1 MLRAIT
7 VTMSKRNLMLVFIAA
22 ACVLALGAGW
32 WFTRVAAVSG
42 VEVRAAPLVR
52 TLQFSARVSALSRV
66 DVGSTITGRVLQVLV
81 KEGDVVKKGDALLM
95 LETEELK
102 AAVLQ
107 AQANEQL
114 AAAKLTGLRSTGRSA
129 VQSTVTQAES
139 VLIAAQ
145 AELQRTQ
152 KLVAQG
158 FLSEARLDEVLRAVA
173 VAQAQVT
180 GAQAQKSANADQGTD
195 IVQAQAQWVS
205 AKSATTAAKARLAQ
219 AAISAPANAKVIDRL
234 VEPGQIVQAGRALLS
249 LTTQSTPLLTALV
262 DERYLEQL
270 QLGQSATVLADAY
283 PGQRFTAKVEAISP
297 LVDAQRGAIEVK
309 FAVTGTAP
317 TFLREDMTLSVEV
330 ETAKRDRALVLPVNA
345 LRANAASKNDAAKN
359 YNPNASTVYVVQ
371 DGRVTV
377 RPVKLGLRTLNAV
390 EVLEGLQAGEV
401 VIVGASPKADSK
413 VKVKIDNA
421 FNDKLKA
428 SDVKAK
434 GEDAGSAM
442 TNAMGR

>member
-1 MLRAIT
+1 
-7 VTMSKRNLMLVFIAA
+7 MLVFIAA

-32 WFTRVAAVSG
+32 WFTRAAAVSG

-158 FLSEARLDEVLRAVA
+158 FLSPARLDEVLRAVA

-195 IVQAQAQWVS
+195 IVQAQAQLVS

-249 LTTQSTPLLTALV
+249 LTTQSAPLLTALV

-317 TFLREDMTLSVEV
+317 AFLREDMTLSVEV

-345 LRANAASKNDAAKN
+345 LRTNDATKNDT
-359 YNPNASTVYVVQ
+359 PNSTIVYVAQ
-371 DGRVTV
+371 DGRVAV

-413 VKVKIDNA
+413 VKVKIDNTI
-421 FNDKLKA
+421 NDKLTV
-428 SDVKAK
+428 SDAKAK

>member
-7 VTMSKRNLMLVFIAA
+7 VIMSKRNLMLVFIAA
-22 ACVLALGAGW
+22 ACVLALGGGW
-32 WFTRVAAVSG
+32 WFTRAAAVSG

-102 AAVLQ
+102 ATVLQ

-114 AAAKLTGLRSTGRSA
+114 AAAKLAGLRSTGRSA

-158 FLSEARLDEVLRAVA
+158 FLSPARLDEVLRAVA

-195 IVQAQAQWVS
+195 IVQAQAQLVS

-297 LVDAQRGAIEVK
+297 LVDAQRGAIEAK

-317 TFLREDMTLSVEV
+317 AFLREDMTLSVEV

-345 LRANAASKNDAAKN
+345 LRTNDATKNDT
-359 YNPNASTVYVVQ
+359 PNSTIVYVAQ
-371 DGRVTV
+371 DGRVAV

-413 VKVKIDNA
+413 VKVKIDNTI
-421 FNDKLKA
+421 NDNLTVSGA
-428 SDVKAK
+428 KAK

>member
-1 MLRAIT
+1 
-7 VTMSKRNLMLVFIAA
+7 MLVFIAA
-22 ACVLALGAGW
+22 ACVLALAAGW
-32 WFTRVAAVSG
+32 WFTRATAVSG

-158 FLSEARLDEVLRAVA
+158 FLSPARLDEVLRAVA

-195 IVQAQAQWVS
+195 IVQAQAQLVS

-249 LTTQSTPLLTALV
+249 LTTQSAPLLTALV

-345 LRANAASKNDAAKN
+345 LRTNDAAKN
-359 YNPNASTVYVVQ
+359 DTPNSTIVYVAQ
-371 DGRVTV
+371 DGRVAV

-413 VKVKIDNA
+413 VKVKIDNTI
-421 FNDKLKA
+421 NDKLTV
-428 SDVKAK
+428 SDAKAK

>member
-1 MLRAIT
+1 
-7 VTMSKRNLMLVFIAA
+7 MLVFIAA
-22 ACVLALGAGW
+22 ACVLALAAGW
-32 WFTRVAAVSG
+32 WFTRATAVSG

-114 AAAKLTGLRSTGRSA
+114 AAAKLAGLRSTGRSA

-158 FLSEARLDEVLRAVA
+158 FLSPARMDEVLRAVA

-195 IVQAQAQWVS
+195 IVQAQAQLVS

-219 AAISAPANAKVIDRL
+219 VAISAPANAKVIDRL

-249 LTTQSTPLLTALV
+249 LTTQSAPLLTALV

-317 TFLREDMTLSVEV
+317 AFLREDMTLSVEV
-330 ETAKRDRALVLPVNA
+330 ETAKRERALVLPVNA
-345 LRANAASKNDAAKN
+345 LRTNDAPKNDAAKN
-359 YNPNASTVYVVQ
+359 DTPNSSIVHVAQ
-371 DGRVTV
+371 DGRVAV

-413 VKVKIDNA
+413 VKVKIDNTI
-421 FNDKLKA
+421 NDKLTV
-428 SDVKAK
+428 SDAKAK

>member
-1 MLRAIT
+1 
-7 VTMSKRNLMLVFIAA
+7 
-22 ACVLALGAGW
+22 
-32 WFTRVAAVSG
+32 
-42 VEVRAAPLVR
+42 
-52 TLQFSARVSALSRV
+52 LQFSARVSALSRV

-158 FLSEARLDEVLRAVA
+158 FLSPARLDEVLRAVA

-195 IVQAQAQWVS
+195 IVQAQAQLVS

-219 AAISAPANAKVIDRL
+219 VAISAPANAKVIDRL

-249 LTTQSTPLLTALV
+249 LTTQSAPLLTALV

-317 TFLREDMTLSVEV
+317 AFLREDMTLSVEV
-330 ETAKRDRALVLPVNA
+330 ETAKRERALVLPVNA
-345 LRANAASKNDAAKN
+345 LRTNDAPKNDT
-359 YNPNASTVYVVQ
+359 PNSTIVYVAQ
-371 DGRVTV
+371 DGRVAV

-413 VKVKIDNA
+413 VKVKIDNTI
-421 FNDKLKA
+421 NDKLTV
-428 SDVKAK
+428 SDAKAK

>member
-1 MLRAIT
+1 MLF
-7 VTMSKRNLMLVFIAA
+7 FIAA

-32 WFTRVAAVSG
+32 WFTRAAAVSG

-114 AAAKLTGLRSTGRSA
+114 AAAKLAGLRSTGRSA

-158 FLSEARLDEVLRAVA
+158 FLSPARLDEVLRAVA

-195 IVQAQAQWVS
+195 IVQAQAQLVS

-219 AAISAPANAKVIDRL
+219 VAISAPANAKVIDRL

-249 LTTQSTPLLTALV
+249 LTTQSAPLLTALV

-345 LRANAASKNDAAKN
+345 LRTNDAAKN
-359 YNPNASTVYVVQ
+359 DTPNSTIVYVAQ
-371 DGRVTV
+371 DGRVAV

-401 VIVGASPKADSK
+401 VIVGTSPKADSK
-413 VKVKIDNA
+413 VKVKIDNTI
-421 FNDKLKA
+421 NDKLTVSGA
-428 SDVKAK
+428 KAK

>member
-1 MLRAIT
+1 
-7 VTMSKRNLMLVFIAA
+7 MSKRNLMLVFIAA
-22 ACVLALGAGW
+22 ACVLALAAGW
-32 WFTRVAAVSG
+32 WFTRATAVSG

-158 FLSEARLDEVLRAVA
+158 FLSPARLDEVLRAVA

-195 IVQAQAQWVS
+195 IVQAQAQLVS

-219 AAISAPANAKVIDRL
+219 VAISAPANAKVIDRL

-249 LTTQSTPLLTALV
+249 LTTQSAPLLTALV

-317 TFLREDMTLSVEV
+317 AFL
-330 ETAKRDRALVLPVNA
+330 
-345 LRANAASKNDAAKN
+345 
-359 YNPNASTVYVVQ
+359 
-371 DGRVTV
+371 
-377 RPVKLGLRTLNAV
+377 
-390 EVLEGLQAGEV
+390 
-401 VIVGASPKADSK
+401 
-413 VKVKIDNA
+413 
-421 FNDKLKA
+421 
-428 SDVKAK
+428 
-434 GEDAGSAM
+434 
-442 TNAMGR
+442 

>member
-7 VTMSKRNLMLVFIAA
+7 TDMSKRNAMLVLIALVVMMA
-22 ACVLALGAGW
+22 VGV
-32 WFTRVAAVSG
+32 VAWILRPVG
-42 VEVRAAPLVR
+42 VVGFELRAAPLVR

-66 DVGSTITGRVLQVLV
+66 DVGSTITGRVLRVLV
-81 KEGDVVKKGDALLM
+81 KEGDVVKKGDALLV
-95 LETEELK
+95 LETDELK

-139 VLIAAQ
+139 VLFAAQ
-145 AELQRTQ
+145 ADLQRTQ

-158 FLSEARLDEVLRAVA
+158 FLSEARLDEVQRAVA
-173 VAQAQVT
+173 VAQAQGT
-180 GAQAQKSANADQGTD
+180 GAEAQMSANADQGTD
-195 IVQAQAQWVS
+195 IAQAQAQVVS

-219 AAISAPANAKVIDRL
+219 AAISAPADAKVIDRL

-249 LTTQSTPLLTALV
+249 LTTQNAPLLTALV

-270 QLGQSATVLADAY
+270 QLGQNAAVLADAY
-283 PGQRFTAKVEAISP
+283 PGQRFTAKVAAISP

-309 FAVTGTAP
+309 FAVTGKAP
-317 TFLREDMTLSVEV
+317 AFLREDMTLSVEV
-330 ETAKRDRALVLPVNA
+330 ETAKRERALVLPVNA
-345 LRANAASKNDAAKN
+345 LRSKDTLKNDH
-359 YNPNASTVYVVQ
+359 PNTSTVYVAQ
-371 DGRVTV
+371 NGRVHV

-390 EVLEGLQAGEV
+390 EVLDGLQAGDV
-401 VIVGASPKADSK
+401 VIVGTSPDADSK
-413 VKVKIDNA
+413 VRVKIDNTIHDQLTA
-421 FNDKLKA
+421 SGLKT
-428 SDVKAK
+428 K
-434 GEDAGSAM
+434 GEDAGTAM

>member
-7 VTMSKRNLMLVFIAA
+7 TAMSKRNLMLVFIAA
-22 ACVLALGAGW
+22 ACVLALAAGW
-32 WFTRVAAVSG
+32 WFTRATAVSG

-158 FLSEARLDEVLRAVA
+158 FLSPARLDEVLRAVA

-195 IVQAQAQWVS
+195 IVQAQAQLVS

-219 AAISAPANAKVIDRL
+219 VAISAPANAKVIDRL

-249 LTTQSTPLLTALV
+249 LTTQSAPLLTALV

-317 TFLREDMTLSVEV
+317 AFLREDMTLSVEV
-330 ETAKRDRALVLPVNA
+330 ETAKRERALVLPVNA
-345 LRANAASKNDAAKN
+345 LRTNDAPKNDAAKN
-359 YNPNASTVYVVQ
+359 DTPNSTIVYVAQ
-371 DGRVTV
+371 DGRVAV

-413 VKVKIDNA
+413 VKVKIDNTI
-421 FNDKLKA
+421 NDKLTVSGA
-428 SDVKAK
+428 KAK

>member
-7 VTMSKRNLMLVFIAA
+7 TAMSKRNLMLVFIAA

-32 WFTRVAAVSG
+32 WFTRATAVSG

-158 FLSEARLDEVLRAVA
+158 FLSPARLDEVLRAVA

-195 IVQAQAQWVS
+195 IVQAQAQLVS

-249 LTTQSTPLLTALV
+249 LTTQSAPLLTALV

-345 LRANAASKNDAAKN
+345 LRTNDAK
-359 YNPNASTVYVVQ
+359 
-371 DGRVTV
+371 
-377 RPVKLGLRTLNAV
+377 
-390 EVLEGLQAGEV
+390 E
-401 VIVGASPKADSK
+401 
-413 VKVKIDNA
+413 
-421 FNDKLKA
+421 
-428 SDVKAK
+428 
-434 GEDAGSAM
+434 
-442 TNAMGR
+442 

>member
-7 VTMSKRNLMLVFIAA
+7 VTMSKRNLMLIFIAA

-32 WFTRVAAVSG
+32 WFTRATAVSG

-114 AAAKLTGLRSTGRSA
+114 AAAKLAGLRSTGRSA

-158 FLSEARLDEVLRAVA
+158 FLSPARLDEVLRAVA

-195 IVQAQAQWVS
+195 IVQSQAQLVS
-205 AKSATTAAKARLAQ
+205 AKSAMTAAKARLAQ

-249 LTTQSTPLLTALV
+249 LTTQSAPLLTALV

-345 LRANAASKNDAAKN
+345 LRTNDAAKN
-359 YNPNASTVYVVQ
+359 DTPNSSIVHVAQ
-371 DGRVTV
+371 DGRVAV

-413 VKVKIDNA
+413 VKVKIDNTI
-421 FNDKLKA
+421 NDKLTV
-428 SDVKAK
+428 SDAKAK

>member
-158 FLSEARLDEVLRAVA
+158 FLSEARLDEVLRGVA

-390 EVLEGLQAGEV
+390 EVLEGMQAGEV
-401 VIVGASPKADSK
+401 VIVGASPDADSK
-413 VKVKIDNA
+413 VRVKIDNA

>member
-7 VTMSKRNLMLVFIAA
+7 TDMSKRNAMLVLIALVVMMA
-22 ACVLALGAGW
+22 VGV
-32 WFTRVAAVSG
+32 VAWILRPVG
-42 VEVRAAPLVR
+42 VVGFELRAAPLVR

-66 DVGSTITGRVLQVLV
+66 DVGSTITGRVLRVLV
-81 KEGDVVKKGDALLM
+81 KEGDVVKKGDALLV
-95 LETEELK
+95 LETDELK

-139 VLIAAQ
+139 VLFAAQ
-145 AELQRTQ
+145 ADLQRTQ

-158 FLSEARLDEVLRAVA
+158 FLSEARLDEVQRAVA

-180 GAQAQKSANADQGTD
+180 GAQAQMSANADQGTD
-195 IVQAQAQWVS
+195 IAQAQAQLVS

-219 AAISAPANAKVIDRL
+219 AAISAPADAKVIDRL

-249 LTTQSTPLLTALV
+249 LTTQNAPLLTALV

-270 QLGQSATVLADAY
+270 QLGQNAAVLADAY
-283 PGQRFTAKVEAISP
+283 PGQRFTAKVAAISP

-309 FAVTGTAP
+309 FAVTGKAP
-317 TFLREDMTLSVEV
+317 AFLREDMTLSVEV
-330 ETAKRDRALVLPVNA
+330 ETAKRERALVLPVNA
-345 LRANAASKNDAAKN
+345 LRSKDTLKNDH
-359 YNPNASTVYVVQ
+359 PNTSTVYVAQ
-371 DGRVTV
+371 NGRVHV

-390 EVLEGLQAGEV
+390 EVLDGLQAGDV
-401 VIVGASPKADSK
+401 VIVGTSPDADSK
-413 VKVKIDNA
+413 VRVKIDNTIHDQLTA
-421 FNDKLKA
+421 SGLKT
-428 SDVKAK
+428 K
-434 GEDAGSAM
+434 GEDAGTAM

>member
-7 VTMSKRNLMLVFIAA
+7 TAMSKRNLMLVFIAA

-32 WFTRVAAVSG
+32 WFTRAAAVSG

-158 FLSEARLDEVLRAVA
+158 FLSPARLDEVLRAVA

-195 IVQAQAQWVS
+195 IVQAQAQLVS

-249 LTTQSTPLLTALV
+249 LTTQSAPLLTALV

-345 LRANAASKNDAAKN
+345 LRTNDAAKN
-359 YNPNASTVYVVQ
+359 DTPNSTIVYVAQ
-371 DGRVTV
+371 DGRVAV

-401 VIVGASPKADSK
+401 VIVGTSPKADSK
-413 VKVKIDNA
+413 VKVKIDNTI
-421 FNDKLKA
+421 NDKLTV
-428 SDVKAK
+428 SDAKAK

>member
-7 VTMSKRNLMLVFIAA
+7 TAMSKRNLMLFFIAA

-32 WFTRVAAVSG
+32 WFTRAVAVTG

-114 AAAKLTGLRSTGRSA
+114 AAAKLAGLRSTGRSA

-158 FLSEARLDEVLRAVA
+158 FLSPARLDEVLRAVA

-195 IVQAQAQWVS
+195 IVQAQAQLVS

-219 AAISAPANAKVIDRL
+219 AAI
-234 VEPGQIVQAGRALLS
+234 
-249 LTTQSTPLLTALV
+249 
-262 DERYLEQL
+262 ERTRQC
-270 QLGQSATVLADAY
+270 QGD
-283 PGQRFTAKVEAISP
+283 
-297 LVDAQRGAIEVK
+297 
-309 FAVTGTAP
+309 
-317 TFLREDMTLSVEV
+317 
-330 ETAKRDRALVLPVNA
+330 
-345 LRANAASKNDAAKN
+345 
-359 YNPNASTVYVVQ
+359 
-371 DGRVTV
+371 
-377 RPVKLGLRTLNAV
+377 
-390 EVLEGLQAGEV
+390 
-401 VIVGASPKADSK
+401 
-413 VKVKIDNA
+413 
-421 FNDKLKA
+421 
-428 SDVKAK
+428 
-434 GEDAGSAM
+434 
-442 TNAMGR
+442 

>member
-1 MLRAIT
+1 
-7 VTMSKRNLMLVFIAA
+7 MLVFIAA
-22 ACVLALGAGW
+22 ACVLALAAGW
-32 WFTRVAAVSG
+32 WFTRATAVSG

-158 FLSEARLDEVLRAVA
+158 FLSPARLDEVLRAVA

-195 IVQAQAQWVS
+195 IVQAQAQLVS

-219 AAISAPANAKVIDRL
+219 VAISAPANAKVIDRL

-249 LTTQSTPLLTALV
+249 LTTQSAPLLTALV

-317 TFLREDMTLSVEV
+317 AFLREDMTLSVEV
-330 ETAKRDRALVLPVNA
+330 ETAKRERALVLPVNA
-345 LRANAASKNDAAKN
+345 LRTNDAPKNDAAKN
-359 YNPNASTVYVVQ
+359 DTPNSTIVYVAQ
-371 DGRVTV
+371 DGRVAV

-413 VKVKIDNA
+413 VKVKIDNTI
-421 FNDKLKA
+421 NDKLTV
-428 SDVKAK
+428 SDAKAK